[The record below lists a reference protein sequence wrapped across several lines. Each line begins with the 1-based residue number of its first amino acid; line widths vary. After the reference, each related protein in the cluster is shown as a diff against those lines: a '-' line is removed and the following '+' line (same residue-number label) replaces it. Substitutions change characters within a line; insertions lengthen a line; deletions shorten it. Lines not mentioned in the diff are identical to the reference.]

1 MKRKKSEKQRR
12 PREQVPDPAERGRSQ
27 RKERGATQK
36 GARKGEK
43 RREGRIDMR
52 RLDLVSFGL
61 N

>member
-36 GARKGEK
+36 GRG
-43 RREGRIDMR
+43 RERSDAKAGLTCGGSISSH
-52 RLDLVSFGL
+52 LD
-61 N
+61 